1 MLSNYTAAKLKS
13 KPTPNVTAFSRFKN
27 LAKANHF
34 DASRIV
40 ERSNPGQCL
49 NLTTPVPFPPHMALE
64 SERAPLESCFNYS
77 DYNEAF
83 RPNESEADNLHSDM
97 ECDDVDVDL
106 EAVSEQ
112 EETYKRKGGPY
123 RYYSEAQKQR
133 FWQPVIE
140 QRYSVYKAAQALNIS
155 LQAAYTWK
163 RK

>member
-1 MLSNYTAAKLKS
+1 
-13 KPTPNVTAFSRFKN
+13 
-27 LAKANHF
+27 
-34 DASRIV
+34 
-40 ERSNPGQCL
+40 
-49 NLTTPVPFPPHMALE
+49 MALE

-83 RPNESEADNLHSDM
+83 RPNESEADNLNSDM